1 MRLSRASHNLDTVE
15 KGEVDMISNILVAT
29 DGSETAGRAVELA
42 ADLAAKLDV
51 PITVGHVL
59 QHGARV
65 DELSRMAEIEHLVRH
80 VKVELQPHLN
90 DIPTNMDALFSGSLS
105 GADRERIVAV
115 IGEEIAARAAR
126 SAKDAGA
133 KNVSTRVVNG
143 DYDEGIL
150 SMAKEVGAD
159 TIVIGHRGLG
169 RVQRIFQGSVS
180 QKVNQQADCTV
191 VTVR

>member
-1 MRLSRASHNLDTVE
+1 
-15 KGEVDMISNILVAT
+15 MISNILVAT
-29 DGSETAGRAVELA
+29 DGSETAGRAVDLA
-42 ADLAAKLDV
+42 ADLSARLGA
-51 PITVGHVL
+51 PMTVGHVL

-65 DELSRMAEIEHLVRH
+65 EELSRMAEVEHLVRH
-80 VKVELQPHLN
+80 VKTEMHPHFG
-90 DIPTNMDALFSGSLS
+90 DIPTNMDAVFSGALS
-105 GADRERIVAV
+105 AADRERIVAV
-115 IGEEIAARAAR
+115 IGEEIVAQAAR
-126 SAKDAGA
+126 SAKEAGA

-159 TIVIGHRGLG
+159 AIVIGHRGLG

>member
-1 MRLSRASHNLDTVE
+1 
-15 KGEVDMISNILVAT
+15 MISNILVAT
-29 DGSETAGRAVELA
+29 DGSETADRAVDLA
-42 ADLAAKLDV
+42 ADLAARLGV
-51 PITVGHVL
+51 PMTVGHVL

-65 DELSRMAEIEHLVRH
+65 EDLSRMAESEHLVRH
-80 VKVELQPHLN
+80 VKVEMHLHAA
-90 DIPTNMDALFSGSLS
+90 DMPSNMDALFSGQLS

-126 SAKDAGA
+126 RAEAAGA

-150 SMAKEVGAD
+150 EMAKEVGAD
-159 TIVIGHRGLG
+159 MIVIGHRGLG